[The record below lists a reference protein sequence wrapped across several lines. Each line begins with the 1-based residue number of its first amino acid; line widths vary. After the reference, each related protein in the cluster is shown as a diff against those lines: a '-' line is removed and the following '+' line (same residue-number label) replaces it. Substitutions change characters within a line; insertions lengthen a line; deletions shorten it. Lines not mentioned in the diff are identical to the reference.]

1 MLAVAHADLFAVTDA
16 NANADTNALTE
27 SDAD

>member
-1 MLAVAHADLFAVTDA
+1 MLAVAHADLFAVT
-16 NANADTNALTE
+16 NSNSNADTNALTE